1 MHLVEEFEQNLEKL
15 RDVNHAIS
23 SVITQEAF
31 ETEEI
36 LALVDT
42 RERILQNL
50 FSLIERDAE
59 LAQTA
64 HWHSAIQET
73 KAIVELMQ
81 VKTAEVGKSL
91 QKYRH
96 GQRSV
101 QQYKK
106 FL

>member
-1 MHLVEEFEQNLEKL
+1 MHLVEEFEQNLGEL
-15 RDVNHAIS
+15 RDLNHTIS

-64 HWHSAIQET
+64 QWHSAIQET